1 MVDGSH
7 GEMLTNWSLHRI
19 FPFPFTFHR
28 NSGNSFLQTTLSKSQ
43 ILLIYCIMKKL
54 FSLLSILG
62 IIAISNCSQIPENN
76 DPILGIWSR
85 SQSTDLSGKTAETLR
100 EEWIFND
107 VYLGRYQS
115 YSNSKLVFYTDFK
128 WSVDR
133 GNYSITY
140 GDPQM
145 DGITVNLE
153 QANEPEM
160 L

>member
-1 MVDGSH
+1 
-7 GEMLTNWSLHRI
+7 
-19 FPFPFTFHR
+19 
-28 NSGNSFLQTTLSKSQ
+28 
-43 ILLIYCIMKKL
+43 MKKL

-160 L
+160 LTLDNGTVFATRD